1 MMKLLVPYPDETHEV
16 EILRVHQ
23 QGSRAEDLD
32 RFGLRPVGGEA
43 ELLAAQAD
51 IRARTIRDE
60 LLGYIARVV
69 RATRENLKVEV
80 GASPRA
86 GLMVLTAAKA
96 RAALH
101 GRGHVVP
108 DDVKAVAAP
117 VLRHRLVLKP
127 GAEVDGVR
135 PDDVLDEIFARTEV
149 PR

>member
-1 MMKLLVPYPDETHEV
+1 MIKLLVPYPDEAHEV

-108 DDVKAVAAP
+108 DDVKAVVKP
-117 VLRHRLVLKP
+117 VLRHRLLLKP
-127 GAEVDGVR
+127 GAEVDGFR
-135 PDDVLDEIFARTEV
+135 PDDVLEDVLTRTEI